1 MVSKTYE
8 LNPFFPFQILISNPY
23 WHQSKTLFQYHY
35 FFPKN
40 KGTNKQ
46 RVCI

>member
-23 WHQSKTLFQYHY
+23 WHQSKNIAHSAKICIHIFQNTTL
-35 FFPKN
+35 KL
-40 KGTNKQ
+40 
-46 RVCI
+46 